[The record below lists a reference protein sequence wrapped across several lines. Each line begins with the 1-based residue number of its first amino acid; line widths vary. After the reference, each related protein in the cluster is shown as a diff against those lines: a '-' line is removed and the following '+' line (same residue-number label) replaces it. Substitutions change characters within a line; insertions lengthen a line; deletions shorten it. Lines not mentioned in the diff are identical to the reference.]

1 VRHLILYAILLFVLL
16 CPFTGQAQD
25 GLKIYI
31 SVDMEGV
38 VGAVTGDQLGPGG
51 FEYQRFREIMTN
63 ETNAAIEA
71 AYEAGATE
79 ILVSDSHGNGQ
90 NLLIDRLPRNI
101 QVIRS
106 WPRQFG
112 MMAGIDE
119 TFDGVIF
126 IGYHASTTNPE
137 GVRAHTISSAR
148 LAAVRLNGTE
158 MPEAGINAAVAGHFN
173 VPVIMI
179 SGDDAA
185 VQEAQD
191 LIGGIEGAV
200 VKWANSFHSARSLH
214 PEDAYDLI
222 RQKVKAAIGRIGELK
237 PYKLQTPVTLE
248 VTFKHYRPSQVLTFL
263 PIVERIDAHSI
274 RFTGKDMVETS
285 DFLTFLTSYNVALEP

>member
-1 VRHLILYAILLFVLL
+1 MRHLILYAILLFVLL